1 MLLRQRNRGE
11 GLKYLCLLYPFVAYV
26 ALHLVGRSNPPKLN
40 MKVCFIYVPSF
51 SISLYS
57 LEYDIDLVK
66 RFIYLVTPGGSKP
79 CPVLLVASSRVVVV
93 VVVVEVVVVVVV
105 THLLLV
111 SMPLLLLFHV

>member
-93 VVVVEVVVVVVV
+93 VVVEVVVVVV

>member
-1 MLLRQRNRGE
+1 
-11 GLKYLCLLYPFVAYV
+11 
-26 ALHLVGRSNPPKLN
+26 

-105 THLLLV
+105 VVVVTHLLLV